1 LVDSKREG
9 RIVAG
14 YRRVVLGR
22 FAVVWIIIIL
32 VFSCYGIYRVWE
44 TIDDLVSHG
53 DPRWVYP
60 LTWMLPLSIG
70 VGVLGMAGL
79 SVLLTR
85 RRWGLYVYLASVA
98 INIFLNF
105 YVGGI
110 QTALLGLIG
119 PAILLAAVKL
129 PPGEKFFG

>member
-1 LVDSKREG
+1 VT
-9 RIVAG
+9 G

-22 FAVVWIIIIL
+22 FAVVWIIVIL
-32 VFSCYGIYRVWE
+32 ILSCYGIYRVWA

-53 DPRWVYP
+53 DPRWVSP

-79 SVLLTR
+79 IVLLTR
-85 RRWGLYVYLASVA
+85 RKWGLYVYLAAVV

-110 QTALLGLIG
+110 LTALLGLIG
-119 PAILLAAVKL
+119 PTILLAAVKL
-129 PPGEKFFG
+129 HPGEKFFG

>member
-1 LVDSKREG
+1 MT
-9 RIVAG
+9 G

-32 VFSCYGIYRVWE
+32 IFSCYGIYRVWE

-53 DPRWVYP
+53 DPRWTYP

-79 SVLLTR
+79 IVLLTR
-85 RRWGLYVYLASVA
+85 RKWGLYVYLAAVA
-98 INIFLNF
+98 INIFLNV

-119 PAILLAAVKL
+119 PVILLAAVKL
-129 PPGEKFFG
+129 PPAEKPVG